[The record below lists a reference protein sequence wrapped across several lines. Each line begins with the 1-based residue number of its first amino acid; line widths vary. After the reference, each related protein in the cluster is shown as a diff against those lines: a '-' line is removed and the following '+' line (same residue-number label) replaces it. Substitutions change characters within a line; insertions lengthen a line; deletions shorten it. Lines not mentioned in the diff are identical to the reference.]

1 MKISLKEFSVF
12 LLTFGLIQMA
22 YAETLEE
29 TFKKSISADDIT
41 LLSVYNKNGSIEIEG
56 WNEDEI
62 EVIAYKRVRAS
73 DGDRAREMME
83 NLEIDINESGN
94 RVEIETIY
102 PRQGKKR
109 GGFFSWLVH
118 GGREGNASVEYM
130 IKVPNKMDLKLNSTN
145 GGLLVNDCNGLIDLH
160 TTNGKIVAEDIK
172 GSLNCKTTNGSI
184 KAYLHEVDPQ
194 EDMNF
199 KSTNGSIKL
208 YMPEDTNADLEAR
221 TTNGSINC
229 DLPMH
234 SKRSKSKR
242 SLYGEINDGGPLIY
256 MKTTNGSI
264 RIYEI

>member
-1 MKISLKEFSVF
+1 MKYYFKYLSIF
-12 LLTFGLIQMA
+12 LLTFGLFQMA

-29 TFKKSISADDIT
+29 TFKKRISADNVT
-41 LLSVYNKNGSIEIEG
+41 FLSVYNKNGNIEVEG
-56 WNEDEI
+56 WGEDEI
-62 EVIAYKRVRAS
+62 EIIAYKRVRAS
-73 DGDRAREMME
+73 DWDRAKELMA
-83 NLEIDINESGN
+83 NLEIEINETGN
-94 RVEIETIY
+94 RVEIETLY
-102 PRQGKKR
+102 PRRSKKG

-118 GGREGNASVEYM
+118 GGGESNASVEYI
-130 IKVPNKMDLKLNSTN
+130 IKVPHKMDLKLNSTN
-145 GGLLVNDCNGLIDLH
+145 GGILVNDCNGFIDLH

-172 GSLNCKTTNGSI
+172 GTLNCNTTNGSI
-184 KAYLHEVDPQ
+184 KAYLHEVDPI
-194 EDMNF
+194 EDMTF

-208 YMPEDTNADLEAR
+208 YLPDDTDADLEAR

-229 DLPMH
+229 DLPMD